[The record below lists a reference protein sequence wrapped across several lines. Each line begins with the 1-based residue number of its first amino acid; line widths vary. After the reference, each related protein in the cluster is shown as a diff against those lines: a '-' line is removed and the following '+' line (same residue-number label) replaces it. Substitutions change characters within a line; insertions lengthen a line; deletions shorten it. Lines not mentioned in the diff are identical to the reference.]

1 MDKNYYLPVQGYKR
15 IRNSYSEIV
24 SILSS
29 HVSPRAGRDTS
40 TNYQKDNVELVYMF
54 AKFLGDSKTFNEIK
68 DGETIIVF
76 LDVKRKSKEQD
87 PEQKWITTWNDY
99 LWRLKMFYRWLLF
112 Q

>member
-1 MDKNYYLPVQGYKR
+1 MVL
-15 IRNSYSEIV
+15 IA
-24 SILSS
+24 SIF
-29 HVSPRAGRDTS
+29 HRE
-40 TNYQKDNVELVYMF
+40 KLVYMF

-68 DGETIIVF
+68 DSETIIVF

-87 PEQKWITTWNDY
+87 PEQKLITTWNDY